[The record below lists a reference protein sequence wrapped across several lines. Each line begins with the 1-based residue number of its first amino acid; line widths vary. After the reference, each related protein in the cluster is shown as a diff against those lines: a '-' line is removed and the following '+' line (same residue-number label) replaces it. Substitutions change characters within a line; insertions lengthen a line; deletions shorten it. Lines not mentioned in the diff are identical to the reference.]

1 MAAAAIWRIGQPQ
14 NKIVVTFDSSK
25 IQQKDEYPK
34 DHLVTSFLSMIDN
47 DKIPFTLSLSLS
59 LSLLH
64 LILKCPKVD
73 SNKIIFFL
81 VWVKKSE
88 IFFTINYNR
97 RLLKKLVKEAFLG
110 VPIISFEDENRE
122 TG

>member
-59 LSLLH
+59 LSL
-64 LILKCPKVD
+64 
-73 SNKIIFFL
+73 
-81 VWVKKSE
+81 
-88 IFFTINYNR
+88 
-97 RLLKKLVKEAFLG
+97 
-110 VPIISFEDENRE
+110 SFSLYFSLSLSPSYDWS
-122 TG
+122 

>member
-47 DKIPFTLSLSLS
+47 DKIPFSLSLFLALFLSLS
-59 LSLLH
+59 LSLLR

-88 IFFTINYNR
+88 NFFYN
-97 RLLKKLVKEAFLG
+97 KL
-110 VPIISFEDENRE
+110 
-122 TG
+122 